1 MMILIIIYFIS
12 GIFFLQKETKHDGSN
27 SDGRSFFVWQ
37 SFYCFLTTK
46 HIAIGKTELGN
57 SQTLINLKF

>member
-1 MMILIIIYFIS
+1 MVQIQME
-12 GIFFLQKETKHDGSN
+12 GPFLCDKASI
-27 SDGRSFFVWQ
+27 V
-37 SFYCFLTTK
+37 FLTTK